1 MSSDTVWLLLSSS
14 QNAGPCKAEYSEVV
28 ALPDLEEYLND
39 NETATDVTEHLHI
52 DLVESCI
59 DR

>member
-1 MSSDTVWLLLSSS
+1 MSSDTVWLLLTNS

-28 ALPDLEEYLND
+28 ALPDLED
-39 NETATDVTEHLHI
+39 NETAADVTEYLHI